1 MNILVGMESNT
12 DMRLISTNVLKE
24 NMVIG
29 RTIWNE
35 AGHPLLQKNAVIT
48 EGIIQRLKRLN
59 IKYVY
64 IEDSI
69 SNGIEIEETVSP
81 EVRNKAI
88 KHIQRSFKEV
98 REAKGKQASYLLDQQ
113 SKMIG
118 SIVDEL
124 LNTISNNNE
133 MLMILSDAY
142 IYDEYLYQHSFQVTM
157 YSIAIAKELG
167 YCYDDQRLIGIG
179 ALLHDIGKLVI
190 PQDVLKK
197 PEKLTAEEFEEVK
210 LHTRYGFDILRNLH
224 SVSLLVAHCA
234 FQHHER
240 LDGSGYPRGLKGGE
254 IHPYA
259 KIIGVADVF
268 DAITS
273 NRVYRSKKQP
283 SEALS
288 IIEASSGIGFDEMV
302 VDAFKRVIVKYPN
315 GTVLQL
321 SDMRRGVVAKQNLAN
336 AARPFVRVFE
346 ENGQLVA
353 ATYEISLVEHPDVH
367 IIKEELEYRLSS
379 E

>member
-1 MNILVGMESNT
+1 M
-12 DMRLISTNVLKE
+12 
-24 NMVIG
+24 
-29 RTIWNE
+29 
-35 AGHPLLQKNAVIT
+35 
-48 EGIIQRLKRLN
+48 
-59 IKYVY
+59 YVY

-69 SNGIEIEETVSP
+69 SNGIEIEETVSL

-88 KHIQRSFKEV
+88 HHIQNSFNEV
-98 REAKGKQASYLLDQQ
+98 REAKGKQSSYLLDQY
-113 SKMIG
+113 SKVIS

-124 LNTISNNNE
+124 MYVISKNNE

-142 IYDEYLYQHSFQVTM
+142 IYDEYLYYHSVQVTM
-157 YSIAIAKELG
+157 YSIAIARELG
-167 YCYDDQRLIGIG
+167 YSCEDQRLIGIG
-179 ALLHDIGKLVI
+179 ALLHDVGKLVI
-190 PQDVLKK
+190 PQEIIKK
-197 PEKLTAEEFEEVK
+197 PGKLTEEEFEDVK
-210 LHTRYGFDILRNLH
+210 LHTKYGFDILRNLH

-240 LDGSGYPRGLKGGE
+240 LDGSGYPRGLKGGA

-273 NRVYRSKKQP
+273 NRVYRSKKLP

-288 IIEASSGIGFDEMV
+288 IIEASSGIGFDKMV

-315 GTVLQL
+315 GTVLLL
-321 SDMRRGVVAKQNLAN
+321 SDMRRGVVAKQNPDD

-346 ENGQLVA
+346 ENNQLLSS
-353 ATYEISLVEHPDVH
+353 TYEISLAEHPEVH
-367 IIKEELEYRLSS
+367 IVKEELDYQLSS

>member
-1 MNILVGMESNT
+1 
-12 DMRLISTNVLKE
+12 MRLISTNVLKE

-48 EGIIQRLKRLN
+48 EGIIRRLKNLN
-59 IKYVY
+59 IMYVY

-69 SNGIEIEETVSP
+69 SRGIEVEETVSAV
-81 EVRNKAI
+81 VRHKAVNQI
-88 KHIQRSFKEV
+88 RNSFEKV
-98 REAKGKQASYLLDQQ
+98 KEAKGKQASFLLDQN
-113 SKMIG
+113 SKMIV

-124 LNTISNNNE
+124 LNAISNNNE
-133 MLMILSDAY
+133 MRMILSDAY
-142 IYDEYLYQHSFQVTM
+142 IYDEYLYQHSFQVTL

-167 YCYDDQRLIGIG
+167 YSYEDQRIIGIG
-179 ALLHDIGKLVI
+179 ALLHDVGKLVI
-190 PQDVLKK
+190 PQDIIKK
-197 PEKLTAEEFEEVK
+197 PGKLTEEEFEEIK
-210 LHTRYGFDILRNLH
+210 LHTKYGFDILRNLH

-234 FQHHER
+234 YQHHER
-240 LDGSGYPRGLKGGE
+240 LDGSGYPRGIKGGE

-273 NRVYRSKKQP
+273 NRVYRAKKLP
-283 SEALS
+283 SEALA
-288 IIEASSGIGFDEMV
+288 IIEASSGIGFDKTIVE
-302 VDAFKRVIVKYPN
+302 AFKRIVIKYPN

-321 SDMRRGVVAKQNLAN
+321 SDMRRGVVARQNPKN
-336 AARPFVRVFE
+336 STRPFVRVFE
-346 ENGQLVA
+346 ENNQLLA
-353 ATYEISLVEHPDVH
+353 ATYEISLEDQPNVH
-367 IIKEELEYRLSS
+367 IVKEELDYRLYS